1 MTLTTSATALTV
13 ELSEA
18 NCSSDMHHL
27 LSGQHFS
34 QLDQIAEWV
43 GKEREPAADGRQDE
57 GLSDDPDAACAKHGD
72 RFIDTRNIETE
83 MVIAAIFQ
91 AIAKVGIGAHF
102 RRRRVA
108 AAEHL
113 DVETIVRR
121 RRQVG

>member
-43 GKEREPAADGRQDE
+43 GKESEPAADGRQDE
-57 GLSDDPDAACAKHGD
+57 GLGDDFDAACAKLGD
-72 RFIDTRNIETE
+72 RFIDTRNVEAE
-83 MVIAAIFQ
+83 MVVAAIFQ
-91 AIAKVGIGAHF
+91 AITEVGIGAHF
-102 RRRRVA
+102 ARRRVD

-113 DVETIVRR
+113 DVEMIVCRW
-121 RRQVG
+121 RQVG